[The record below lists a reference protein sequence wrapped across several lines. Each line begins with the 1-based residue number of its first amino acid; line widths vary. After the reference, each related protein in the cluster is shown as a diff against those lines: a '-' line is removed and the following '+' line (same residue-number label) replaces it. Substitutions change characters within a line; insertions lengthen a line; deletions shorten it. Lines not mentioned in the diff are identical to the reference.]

1 MRKAFD
7 GLSDEEVSRR
17 PGADCNSMAWL
28 LWHLCRVE
36 DGFISSLD
44 GSKELWEEGWS
55 EKCGIS
61 EETEGMGYG
70 HKAGD
75 LETFRVGS
83 VDALKEYFGETEK
96 KVAGYL
102 ASLSPEDLDRQA
114 PAMMGEG
121 TVPAGRAHP
130 DPGERG
136 AGARGADSLPEG
148 DAQGDGVV
156 FLGAG
161 EREPSPLYPPLR

>member
-1 MRKAFD
+1 M
-7 GLSDEEVSRR
+7 
-17 PGADCNSMAWL
+17 
-28 LWHLCRVE
+28 
-36 DGFISSLD
+36 D

-96 KVAGYL
+96 KLAGYL
-102 ASLSPEDLDRQA
+102 ASLSPEDLDS
-114 PAMMGEG
+114 
-121 TVPAGRAHP
+121 AGAGDDGRGYGAVVGAHP
-130 DPGERG
+130 DPCERG
-136 AGARGADSLPEG
+136 AGARWADCLFEG

-156 FLGAG
+156 FLRG
-161 EREPSPLYPPLR
+161 